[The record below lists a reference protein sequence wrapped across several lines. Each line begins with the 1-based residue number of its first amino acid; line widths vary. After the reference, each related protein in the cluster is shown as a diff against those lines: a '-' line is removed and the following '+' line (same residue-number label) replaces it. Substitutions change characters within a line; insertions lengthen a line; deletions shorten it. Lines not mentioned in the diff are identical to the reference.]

1 MEDVSE
7 TDGARIAVLG
17 LGNVLMGD
25 DGLGPTV
32 VRRLLARCEFESGVS
47 VLDIGT
53 PGLDL
58 TPYILGL
65 DVLIIVDTVRA
76 DAPAGAIRLY
86 RKNELLA
93 TPPQPRLS
101 PHDPGLKEA
110 LLLLELHGNAPTEV
124 LLVGVVPE
132 RSEMGTELSRPV
144 REAVDLAEAEVLQ
157 ELERLGVPA
166 APRVPPGDP
175 DLWWASGS
183 RSVEAAEEG

>member
-1 MEDVSE
+1 MEDGRA
-7 TDGARIAVLG
+7 TDGTRVAVLG

-32 VRRLLARCEFESGVS
+32 VRRLLAGCEFGAGVS

-65 DVLIIVDTVRA
+65 DALIIVDTVRA
-76 DAPAGAIRLY
+76 DAPPGSVRLY
-86 RKNELLA
+86 RKDDLLT

-110 LLLLELHGNAPTEV
+110 LLLLELDGNAPVEV

-144 REAVDLAEAEVLQ
+144 GEAVARAEAEVLR

-166 APRVPPGDP
+166 VPRVPPGDP
-175 DLWWASGS
+175 DLWWASAPGS
-183 RSVEAAEEG
+183 G

>member
-1 MEDVSE
+1 MADGGA
-7 TDGARIAVLG
+7 TDGTRVAVLG

-32 VRRLLARCEFESGVS
+32 VRRLLAECEFGSGVS

-65 DVLIIVDTVRA
+65 DALIIVDTVRA
-76 DAPAGAIRLY
+76 DAPAGSIRLY

-110 LLLLELHGNAPTEV
+110 LLLLELHGNAPVEV

-132 RSEMGTELSRPV
+132 RSELGTELSRPV
-144 REAVDLAEAEVLQ
+144 REAVEVAEAEVLR
-157 ELERLGVPA
+157 ELERLGAPA
-166 APRVPPGDP
+166 VARVPPAAP
-175 DLWWASGS
+175 DLWWVSGA
-183 RSVEAAEEG
+183 RPV